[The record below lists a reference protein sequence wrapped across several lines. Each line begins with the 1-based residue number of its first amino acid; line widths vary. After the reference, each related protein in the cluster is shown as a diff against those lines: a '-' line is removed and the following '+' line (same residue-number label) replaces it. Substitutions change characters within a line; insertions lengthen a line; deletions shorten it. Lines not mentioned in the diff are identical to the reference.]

1 MPFFTPQS
9 ASNNLRPSPL
19 PVTPMVSCATYGT
32 PLFNDAQMSSSN
44 YQQSQRL
51 LTATPSTTIK
61 TTSQPNVGL
70 QSQQNNLSE
79 ATDNSVPQLNPSQQ
93 QSTSIK
99 PTFSQP
105 QTSNFAATQNAG
117 NAGNVDNLLLPV
129 PQQILP
135 SSLQNSIRKL
145 HDLPEFNG
153 QPEQWPMFA
162 VSFKET
168 TRMYNYT
175 KLENLTRLQKALK
188 GEAMAKVE
196 AYLIHPES
204 VDQVMSTLEF
214 HFGRPQ
220 IMIRSQIA
228 KVRSFPT
235 ISGATPLLC
244 NLTLLEELVN
254 KLPLSKREEWAKY
267 SLNFLGQYPT
277 IRQFST
283 WLQEV
288 ATYISFATENDSTEV
303 DGMQNAKVKQSF
315 AITTDDNRRNSCV
328 ACGQNHIIY
337 YCNKFKNLFTDDRW
351 KMVKEKRLCFTCLR
365 ADHISQKCSNRQQ
378 CCGWLSKIP
387 QSFATQR

>member
-235 ISGATPLLC
+235 ISGKKMFEIVNYSTMVSNLTVFLENAGATPLLC

-315 AITTDDNRRNSCV
+315 AITTDDNRRNS
-328 ACGQNHIIY
+328 
-337 YCNKFKNLFTDDRW
+337 
-351 KMVKEKRLCFTCLR
+351 
-365 ADHISQKCSNRQQ
+365 
-378 CCGWLSKIP
+378 
-387 QSFATQR
+387 

>member
-1 MPFFTPQS
+1 MYYSVASMPSRTVGVPYTPTAQKLSIEHQHMFSQNMNSPQFFNPFFPQPLVQQQTYCPPSYAPIQQQLHYMPFFTPQS

-61 TTSQPNVGL
+61 TTSQPHVGL

-93 QSTSIK
+93 QSTPIK
-99 PTFSQP
+99 PTFLQP
-105 QTSNFAATQNAG
+105 QTSNFAAAQNAG

-228 KVRSFPT
+228 K
-235 ISGATPLLC
+235 
-244 NLTLLEELVN
+244 
-254 KLPLSKREEWAKY
+254 
-267 SLNFLGQYPT
+267 GQ
-277 IRQFST
+277 
-283 WLQEV
+283 
-288 ATYISFATENDSTEV
+288 
-303 DGMQNAKVKQSF
+303 
-315 AITTDDNRRNSCV
+315 RRFCV
-328 ACGQNHIIY
+328 I
-337 YCNKFKNLFTDDRW
+337 
-351 KMVKEKRLCFTCLR
+351 
-365 ADHISQKCSNRQQ
+365 
-378 CCGWLSKIP
+378 
-387 QSFATQR
+387 